1 MKKRTLTK
9 TISAALLAGC
19 SVTSL
24 NVFAAGSL
32 LVWEDIQK
40 SVGNDEAKQAF
51 EKQYD
56 VKINVQELPYGGQV
70 ESLRMD
76 GPAGTGPDVINLPHD
91 QIGSAVVQG
100 LLAPL
105 TVEPAVLNTFT
116 DTALKALTYDGKLYG
131 IPKAVETVVMIYN
144 KDLLPELPKTM
155 DELFEVSKQF
165 RAKGDYGL
173 LAKWDEIYYSYGLI
187 RAMGGDIFGKTPEGN
202 DDPNQLLLNNPGA
215 VKGAEYVQKFFKQ
228 DLFPS
233 GIVGDSGLN
242 AIDSLFTSQRAAVVQ
257 TGPWSFQPYKEAG
270 INYGVAPL
278 PLLPNGEHMGS
289 FMGVKSYSISTYS
302 KNKDLALKYI
312 EFINSY
318 DNAKRRF
325 ELTGEVP
332 AVKALVD
339 DPIIKNNEG
348 ARAVAMQAQY
358 ATPMP
363 SIPEMNEVWGPANS
377 ALQLIATGKQ
387 EPKAALD
394 NAVEA
399 IQMQIE
405 ANHAMMGN

>member
-1 MKKRTLTK
+1 MKKRTLTQAM
-9 TISAALLAGC
+9 TAAILAGC
-19 SVTSL
+19 SLTSL
-24 NVFAAGSL
+24 NVFASGSL

-56 VKINVQELPYGGQV
+56 VKVNVQELPYGGQV

-76 GPAGTGPDVINLPHD
+76 GPAGTGPDIINLPHD

-105 TVEPAVLNTFT
+105 NVDHTVLDTFT
-116 DTALKALTYDGKLYG
+116 PSAVQALTYDGQLYG
-131 IPKAVETVVMIYN
+131 LPKAVETVVMVYN

-155 DELFEVSKQF
+155 DELFDASKQF

-173 LAKWDEIYYSYGLI
+173 LAKWDEIYYSYGI
-187 RAMGGDIFGKTPEGN
+187 IHAMGGDIFGKNADGN
-202 DDPNQLLLNNPGA
+202 DDPNKLLLNNDGA
-215 VKGAEYVQKFFKQ
+215 VKGAEYVQKFFKEG
-228 DLFPS
+228 LFPS

-257 TGPWSFQPYKEAG
+257 TGPWSFQPYKDAG

-278 PLLPNGEHMGS
+278 PLLPNGKHMGS

-312 EFINSY
+312 EFINNY

-387 EPKAALD
+387 DPKDALD
-394 NAVEA
+394 NAVDS

-405 ANHAMMGN
+405 ANHAMMGL

>member
-1 MKKRTLTK
+1 MKKRTLTAM
-9 TISAALLAGC
+9 TVALLAAG
-19 SVTSL
+19 SLTSL

-51 EKQYD
+51 EKKYD
-56 VKINVQELPYGGQV
+56 VTINVQELPYGGQV

-76 GPAGTGPDVINLPHD
+76 GPAGTGPDIINLPHD

-100 LLAPL
+100 LLTPL
-105 TVEPAVLNTFT
+105 QVDKSVLDTFT
-116 DTALKALTYDGKLYG
+116 PSAIQALTYEGQLYG
-131 IPKAVETVVMIYN
+131 LPKAVETVVMVYN

-155 DELFEVSKQF
+155 DELFDVSKQF

-173 LAKWDEIYYSYGLI
+173 LAKWDEIYYSYGI
-187 RAMGGDIFGKTPEGN
+187 IKAMGGDIFGKKADGS
-202 DDPNQLLLNNPGA
+202 DDPNKLLLNNDGA
-215 VKGAEYVQKFFKQ
+215 VKGAEYVQKFFTEG
-228 DLFPS
+228 LFPS

-257 TGPWSFQPYKEAG
+257 TGPWSFQPYKDAG

-278 PLLPNGEHMGS
+278 PVLPNGKHMGS

-312 EFINSY
+312 EFINNY

-332 AVKALVD
+332 AVKALID
-339 DPIIKNNEG
+339 DPIIKDNEG

-387 EPKAALD
+387 APKDALD
-394 NAVEA
+394 NAVDS

-405 ANHAMMGN
+405 ANHAMMGQ

>member
-1 MKKRTLTK
+1 MKKRTLTAM
-9 TISAALLAGC
+9 TVALLAAG
-19 SVTSL
+19 SLTSL

-51 EKQYD
+51 EKKYD
-56 VKINVQELPYGGQV
+56 VTINVQELPYGGQV

-76 GPAGTGPDVINLPHD
+76 GPAGTGPDIINLPHD

-100 LLAPL
+100 LLTPL
-105 TVEPAVLNTFT
+105 QVDKSVLDTFT
-116 DTALKALTYDGKLYG
+116 PSAIQALTYEGQLYG
-131 IPKAVETVVMIYN
+131 IPKAVETVVMVYN

-155 DELFEVSKQF
+155 DELFDVSKQF

-173 LAKWDEIYYSYGLI
+173 LAKWDEIYYSYGI
-187 RAMGGDIFGKTPEGN
+187 IKAMGGDIFGKKADGS
-202 DDPNQLLLNNPGA
+202 DDPNKLLLNNDGA
-215 VKGAEYVQKFFKQ
+215 VKGAEYVQKFFTEG
-228 DLFPS
+228 LFPS

-257 TGPWSFQPYKEAG
+257 TGPWSFQPYKDAG

-278 PLLPNGEHMGS
+278 PVLPNGKHMGS

-312 EFINSY
+312 EFINNY

-332 AVKALVD
+332 AVKALID
-339 DPIIKNNEG
+339 DPIIKDNEG

-387 EPKAALD
+387 APKDALD
-394 NAVEA
+394 NAVDS

-405 ANHAMMGN
+405 ANHAMMGL

>member
-1 MKKRTLTK
+1 MKKRTLTQAM
-9 TISAALLAGC
+9 TAAILAGC
-19 SVTSL
+19 SLTSL
-24 NVFAAGSL
+24 NVFASGSL

-56 VKINVQELPYGGQV
+56 VKVNVQELPYGGQV

-76 GPAGTGPDVINLPHD
+76 GPAGTGPDIINLPHD

-105 TVEPAVLNTFT
+105 NVDHTVLDTFT
-116 DTALKALTYDGKLYG
+116 PSAVQALTYDGQLYG
-131 IPKAVETVVMIYN
+131 LPKAVETVVMVYN

-155 DELFEVSKQF
+155 DELFDASKQF

-173 LAKWDEIYYSYGLI
+173 LAKWDEIYYSYGI
-187 RAMGGDIFGKTPEGN
+187 IHAMGGDIFGKNADGN
-202 DDPNQLLLNNPGA
+202 DDPNKLLLNNDGA
-215 VKGAEYVQKFFKQ
+215 VKGAEYVQKFFKEG
-228 DLFPS
+228 LFPS

-257 TGPWSFQPYKEAG
+257 TGPWSFQPYKDAG

-278 PLLPNGEHMGS
+278 PLLPNGKHMGS

-312 EFINSY
+312 EFINNY

-387 EPKAALD
+387 DPKNALD
-394 NAVEA
+394 NAVDS

-405 ANHAMMGN
+405 ANHAMMGL